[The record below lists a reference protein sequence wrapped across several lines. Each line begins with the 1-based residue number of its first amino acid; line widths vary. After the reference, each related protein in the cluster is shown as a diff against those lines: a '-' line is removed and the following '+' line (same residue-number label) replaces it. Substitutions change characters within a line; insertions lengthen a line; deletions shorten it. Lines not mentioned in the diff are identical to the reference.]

1 MVRIVGFGNR
11 LQITLW
17 AVTAVIA
24 LALTAQAQVTGPCA
38 ETITKYCS
46 DVIPGEGRI
55 MKCLNDHRDAQSI
68 ACKDWI
74 AEQQKSLKELNAA
87 CYEEISKLCGGG
99 NPDSVRIFQCLNL
112 NYVALKLD
120 CREKIREIRDRLQ

>member
-1 MVRIVGFGNR
+1 M
-11 LQITLW
+11 LW
-17 AVTAVIA
+17 AVIAVMA
-24 LALTAQAQVTGPCA
+24 PALTVQAEVPGPCA
-38 ETITKYCS
+38 DTITKYCS
-46 DVIPGEGRI
+46 DVIPGEGRL

-74 AEQQKSLKELNAA
+74 VEQQKSLKELNTA
-87 CYEEISKLCGGG
+87 CYEEISKLCGAG
-99 NPDSVRIFQCLNL
+99 NPDSIRIFQCLNL